1 MNLSNTC
8 KAAIKSVIYLAS
20 QYSSD
25 NNATIKTIATAVG
38 ENEHTIGKLLQTL
51 VKQGIIKSS
60 KGPSGGFY
68 LSETQYI
75 APIINVVWAID
86 GRNTFNKCGL
96 GLSECSSSHPCPIH
110 HEYKEARDIMERIF
124 KNRKISEMS
133 LSFEHGQS
141 FLNA

>member
-20 QYSSD
+20 QHHSET
-25 NNATIKTIATAVG
+25 NATIKTIASAVG
-38 ENEHTIGKLLQTL
+38 ENEHTIGKLLQIL

-60 KGPSGGFY
+60 KCPAGGFY
-68 LSETQYI
+68 LNDAQYT
-75 APIINVVWAID
+75 APIIDVIIAID

-124 KNRKISEMS
+124 SNKKISDMS
-133 LSFEHGQS
+133 LPFENGHT
-141 FLNA
+141 FLNT

>member
-1 MNLSNTC
+1 MNLTNTC

-20 QYSSD
+20 QHQSEH
-25 NNATIKTIATAVG
+25 NATIKTIASAVG

-60 KGPSGGFY
+60 KGPAGGFY
-68 LSETQYI
+68 LNDTQYQ
-75 APIINVVWAID
+75 APIIDVVYAID
-86 GRNTFNKCGL
+86 GRNTFNQCGL

-110 HEYKEARDIMERIF
+110 HDYKEARDIMEKIF

-141 FLNA
+141 FLNT

>member
-20 QYSSD
+20 QYRSET
-25 NNATIKTIATAVG
+25 NATIKTISNAVG

-60 KGPSGGFY
+60 KGPAGGFY
-68 LSETQYI
+68 LDETQYQ
-75 APIINVVWAID
+75 APIIDVVLAID
-86 GRNTFNKCGL
+86 GPNSFNKCGL

-124 KNRKISEMS
+124 KNRKISDMS
-133 LSFEHGQS
+133 LSFEHGNT
-141 FLNA
+141 FLNT

>member
-20 QYSSD
+20 QYRSET
-25 NNATIKTIATAVG
+25 NATIKTISNAVG

-60 KGPSGGFY
+60 KGPAGGFY
-68 LSETQYI
+68 LDETQYQ
-75 APIINVVWAID
+75 APIIDVVLAID
-86 GRNTFNKCGL
+86 GPNSFNKCGL

-124 KNRKISEMS
+124 KNRKISDMS
-133 LSFEHGQS
+133 LSFEHGHT
-141 FLNA
+141 FLNT